1 MNLDFLWWLT
11 LGVLIGFVAEWIWD
25 WIWFRR
31 RRQVVSVD
39 VETQVSVL
47 RSERDRLAADLRA
60 CGDRRAVLE
69 SDLKTAQGT
78 LQTVQ
83 DELGSLRTRV
93 AGLSQENDQLRAEL
107 ATLRAGSGAQ
117 SGAQG
122 QTLVAKQVGAADATG
137 EVAELRAYN
146 LALYDELA
154 ATRMA
159 LGRFAGNKGDPLI
172 DIKGIGP
179 LYQDRLYEAGIVTF
193 EQVAA
198 MHPDRLRAIV
208 DPETTFELDTE
219 SWREQ
224 ARQLARL
231 PSRDPLIDINGIGP
245 VYEQRLLNAGVTSFE
260 QLASM
265 SEAQIRA
272 IIKPEAWQN
281 VDIAAWIA
289 EAKVLAQQVR
299 DGTYRKGRY

>member
-1 MNLDFLWWLT
+1 MNLIYLWWLT

-39 VETQVSVL
+39 VETQVSAL
-47 RSERDRLAADLRA
+47 RGERDRLAADLRA
-60 CGDRRAVLE
+60 CGDRRAALE
-69 SDLKTAQGT
+69 SELKTAQGS

-83 DELGSLRTRV
+83 DELGGLRARV
-93 AGLSQENDQLRAEL
+93 ATLSEDNDRLRAEL
-107 ATLRAGSGAQ
+107 AALRAASSAPA
-117 SGAQG
+117 SAQG
-122 QTLVAKQVGAADATG
+122 QTLAARQVGAADEMS
-137 EVAELRAYN
+137 EVAALREYN
-146 LALYDELA
+146 LTLYDELA
-154 ATRMA
+154 ATRLA
-159 LGRFAGNKGDPLI
+159 LGRFAGSNGDPLI

-179 LYQDRLYEAGIVTF
+179 VYQNRLYEAGIVTF

-198 MHPDRLRAIV
+198 THPDRLRAIV
-208 DPETTFELDTE
+208 DPETTFELDVE

-224 ARQLARL
+224 ARQMAHL

-265 SEAQIRA
+265 TEAQIRA
-272 IIKPEAWQN
+272 IIRPEAWQN
-281 VDIAAWIA
+281 VDIPAWIA

>member
-1 MNLDFLWWLT
+1 MNLIYLWWLT
-11 LGVLIGFVAEWIWD
+11 LGALIGFVAEWIWD

-39 VETQVSVL
+39 VETQVTAL
-47 RSERDRLAADLRA
+47 RGERDRLAADLRA
-60 CGDRRAVLE
+60 CGDQRAALE
-69 SDLKTAQGT
+69 TELKAAQGA
-78 LQTVQ
+78 LKTVQ
-83 DELGSLRTRV
+83 DELGGLRTRV
-93 AGLSQENDQLRAEL
+93 AALSEENDQLRAEL
-107 ATLRAGSGAQ
+107 AALRAAASAP
-117 SGAQG
+117 SSDQG
-122 QTLVAKQVGAADATG
+122 QTLAAKQVGAADETS
-137 EVAELRAYN
+137 EVAALREYN

-154 ATRMA
+154 ATRLA
-159 LGRFAGNKGDPLI
+159 LGRFAGSKGDPLI

-179 LYQDRLYEAGIVTF
+179 VYQDRLYAAGIVTF

-198 MHPDRLRAIV
+198 THPDRLRAIV
-208 DPETTFELDTE
+208 DPETTFDLDIE
-219 SWREQ
+219 SWHEQ
-224 ARQLARL
+224 ARKLAHL

-265 SEAQIRA
+265 TEAQIRA

-281 VDIAAWIA
+281 VDIPSWIA